1 MTVKRRLMARQSG
14 WENRVAEHVNLLH
27 DSTEA
32 LEDKLEALM
41 ERYANLERDFFALSN
56 SYRELK
62 LKIK

>member
-1 MTVKRRLMARQSG
+1 MKVKQKLKESWDDTVL
-14 WENRVAEHVNLLH
+14 VNLYQLH
-27 DSTEA
+27 DSTDA
-32 LEDKLEALM
+32 LEDKLEALT